1 MVQREDYQQIEDY
14 LKGVLDEESRAQLE
28 LRLQHEPRLAQELK
42 EQRILQKS
50 FDRYGLRNE
59 LKAQFEDIHHEM
71 ESENERIKRPVFNRY
86 GMRVFWKKHLP
97 TMAVAASV
105 ALITVFSSV
114 LVLDYVRSL
123 ETKQATYY
131 RALKREVDNIK
142 QKQKSIANNP
152 NPALPPATE
161 VRPVRYSATGFIVSP
176 NGYLVTDYHVIE
188 GADSLFIESRLE
200 SRADKVQRYKV
211 KEVYSDPGSDLAI
224 LKIVDTTFIPFNSLP
239 YTFKARESDL
249 GESVYTLAFPRED
262 MVYGEGSISSRTGYE
277 GDTTAYQISIPV
289 NPGNSGGP
297 LLDDRG
303 HLIGIIKGKSMAED
317 GATFAVKSK
326 HLIKLIRSIPKDSLT
341 EPLLLPMSNRMK
353 GLKRPEQIKQIQS
366 LVFNVK
372 VYH

>member
-1 MVQREDYQQIEDY
+1 MILRDDYEQIELY
-14 LKGVLDEESRAQLE
+14 LNGELQGEQLIRFE
-28 LRLQHEPRLAQELK
+28 QRLQNEPRLAQELK
-42 EQRILQKS
+42 EQRLLQDS
-50 FDRYGLRNE
+50 FDLYGKRNQFKLE
-59 LKAQFEDIHHEM
+59 LNAIHQEM
-71 ESENERIKRPVFNRY
+71 ETENAHVRTPVFNRY
-86 GMRVFWKKHLP
+86 GLRVFWKKHMP

-114 LVLDYVRSL
+114 LVLDYVRSV

-142 QKQKSIANNP
+142 QKQKSISNNP
-152 NPALPPATE
+152 GVTPAPE
-161 VRPVRYSATGFIVSP
+161 VRRVSYSATGFVVSS

-188 GADSLFIESRLE
+188 GADSLFIESRTE
-200 SRADKVQRYKV
+200 SRKDLVQRYKV
-211 KEVYSDPGSDLAI
+211 KEVFSDPASDLAI
-224 LKIVDTTFIPFNSLP
+224 LKIIDTSFVSFGSLP

-262 MVYGEGSISSRTGYE
+262 MVYGEGSISSRTGFE

-303 HLIGIIKGKSMAED
+303 HLIGIIKGKSVAED

-326 HLIKLIRSIPKDSLT
+326 HLIQLIRSIPKDSLSR
-341 EPLLLPMSNRMK
+341 PLLLPMSNRMK
-353 GLKRPEQIKQIQS
+353 GLKRPEQIKQIQN

>member
-1 MVQREDYQQIEDY
+1 MILRDDYEQIELY
-14 LKGVLDEESRAQLE
+14 LRGALKGEALVRFEQ
-28 LRLQHEPRLAQELK
+28 RLQNEARLAQALK
-42 EQRILQKS
+42 EQRLLQDS
-50 FDRYGLRNE
+50 FDLYGQRT
-59 LKAQFEDIHHEM
+59 QFKLQLESIHQEM
-71 ESENERIKRPVFNRY
+71 EAENAEISTPVFNRY
-86 GMRVFWKKHLP
+86 GLRVFWKKHLP

-105 ALITVFSSV
+105 ALITVFSSF

-123 ETKQATYY
+123 ENKQATYY

-142 QKQKSIANNP
+142 QKQKSITNTP
-152 NPALPPATE
+152 GLTPSPE
-161 VRPVRYSATGFIVSP
+161 GQPVRYSATGFVVSS

-188 GADSLFIESRLE
+188 GADSLFIESR
-200 SRADKVQRYKV
+200 SDKVQRYRV
-211 KEVYSDPGSDLAI
+211 KEVFSDPASDLAI
-224 LKIVDTTFIPFNSLP
+224 LKIVDTSFVSFGSLP

-249 GESVYTLAFPRED
+249 GEPVYTLAFPRED
-262 MVYGEGSISSRTGYE
+262 MVYGEGSISSRTGFE

-326 HLIKLIRSIPKDSLT
+326 HLIKLIRSIPRDSLT
-341 EPLLLPMSNRMK
+341 RPLLLPMSNRMK
-353 GLKRPEQIKQIQS
+353 GRKRPEQIKQIQN

>member
-14 LKGVLDEESRAQLE
+14 LKGALDEESRAQFE

-42 EQRILQKS
+42 EQRILQES
-50 FDRYGLRNE
+50 FDRYGFRNE
-59 LKAQFEDIHHEM
+59 LKAQLEDIHHEM
-71 ESENERIKRPVFNRY
+71 ESENEQIKRPVFNRY

-114 LVLDYVRSL
+114 LVLDYIRSL

-142 QKQKSIANNP
+142 QKQKSIANS
-152 NPALPPATE
+152 PALPPAPE

-188 GADSLFIESRLE
+188 GADSLFIESRTE
-200 SRADKVQRYKV
+200 SRADKVHRYKV
-211 KEVYSDPGSDLAI
+211 KEVYSDPASDLAI
-224 LKIVDTTFIPFNSLP
+224 LKIVDTTFIPFSSLP

-249 GESVYTLAFPRED
+249 GEPVYTLAFPRED

-303 HLIGIIKGKSMAED
+303 HLIGIIKGKSLAED

-353 GLKRPEQIKQIQS
+353 GLKRPEQIKQIQN

>member
-1 MVQREDYQQIEDY
+1 MKNDYEKVEDY
-14 LKGVLDEESRAQLE
+14 LNGQLHGEQLAQFE
-28 LRLQHEPRLAQELK
+28 QRLQQEPRLAEELK
-42 EQRILQKS
+42 EQQLLKKS
-50 FDRYGLRNE
+50 FLLYGQRN
-59 LKAQFEDIHHEM
+59 QFKQKLEAIHQEM
-71 ESENERIKRPVFNRY
+71 ETENTRIKTSVFNRY
-86 GMRVFWKKHLP
+86 AIQAFWKQHLP

-105 ALITVFSSV
+105 AIITVLSSF

-123 ETKQATYY
+123 ESKQATYY

-142 QKQKSIANNP
+142 KTQRSISSRSGIT
-152 NPALPPATE
+152 PAPE
-161 VRPVRYSATGFIVSP
+161 VRAVRYTATGFVVSA

-200 SRADKVQRYKV
+200 SSRTSRPDKVQRYKV
-211 KEVYSDPGSDLAI
+211 KEVYSDPASDLAI
-224 LKIVDTTFIPFNSLP
+224 LKIVDTSFVPFTQLP
-239 YTFKARESDL
+239 YSFKAIESDL

-262 MVYGEGSISSRTGYE
+262 MVYGEGSISSQTGFE

-297 LLDDRG
+297 LLDDKG

-317 GATFAVKSK
+317 GAAFAVKSK
-326 HLIKLIRSIPKDSLT
+326 HLLKLIRSIPRDSLP
-341 EPLLLPMSNRMK
+341 EPLILPMANRMK
-353 GLKRPEQIKQIQS
+353 KLKRPEQIKQIQG